1 MFVLV
6 NECLSHK
13 IYMAHEDL
21 LIKVLPFL
29 VHDNLKHYHW
39 SQSR

>member
-21 LIKVLPFL
+21 LMKVLLFF
-29 VHDNLKHYHW
+29 
-39 SQSR
+39 SA